1 MANRR
6 QTIVINKHFQ
16 YQYSILT
23 VALTV
28 LAVNL
33 FVIIRMLYPSDHPLV
48 MDMASTLGLAAIESI
63 LIAGVWYGSL
73 KASHKIA
80 GPIYV
85 FAREIAKLGA
95 GDLTAHISLRRKD
108 MFQDTA
114 AEMNDSIVALRSRV
128 VTLKDIAQQLDKA
141 HSTGADTSEL
151 IENLQSE
158 LSHITTED
166 AEE

>member
-6 QTIVINKHFQ
+6 QTIVINKNFQ
-16 YQYSILT
+16 YQYSILI

-33 FVIIRMLYPSDHPLV
+33 FVIIRLLYPSDQPLV

-73 KASHKIA
+73 RASHKIA

-85 FAREIAKLGA
+85 FSREVAKLGN
-95 GDLTAHISLRRKD
+95 GDFTAHINLRRKD
-108 MFQDTA
+108 MFQTTA
-114 AEMNDSIVALRSRV
+114 AEMNDSFAALRTKAV
-128 VTLKDIAQQLDKA
+128 ILKDIAHRLGEA
-141 HSTGADTSEL
+141 HSQGTDTSEL
-151 IENLQSE
+151 ITNLQSE
-158 LSHITTED
+158 LSHVVTED
-166 AEE
+166 VEE

>member
-6 QTIVINKHFQ
+6 QTIVINKNFQ
-16 YQYSILT
+16 YQYSILV

-33 FVIIRMLYPSDHPLV
+33 FVIIRMLYPSDNPLV
-48 MDMASTLGLAAIESI
+48 LDMASTLGLAAIELI

-73 KASHKIA
+73 RASHKIA

-85 FAREIAKLGA
+85 FSREVAKLGD

-108 MFQDTA
+108 MFKDAA
-114 AEMNDSIVALRSRV
+114 AEMNDSFAALRSRI
-128 VTLKDIAQQLDKA
+128 VTLKELTAKLEAA
-141 HSTGADTSEL
+141 HSQGGETGEL
-151 IENLQSE
+151 INNLLSE
-158 LSHITTED
+158 LSQVTTE
-166 AEE
+166 ELES

>member
-6 QTIVINKHFQ
+6 QTIVINKNFQ
-16 YQYSILT
+16 YQYSMLI

-28 LAVNL
+28 LTVNL
-33 FVIIRMLYPSDHPLV
+33 FIIVRMLYPSVQPLV
-48 MDMASTLGLAAIESI
+48 MDMASTLGLAAIELI

-73 KASHKIA
+73 RASHKIA

-85 FAREIAKLGA
+85 FSREIAKLGQ

-114 AEMNDSIVALRSRV
+114 TEMNDDFAALRSRV
-128 VTLKDIAQQLDKA
+128 VALKDIAQGLENA
-141 HSTGADTSEL
+141 HSQGADTGEL
-151 IENLQSE
+151 IGNLQSE
-158 LSHITTED
+158 LSRLTTED

>member
-16 YQYSILT
+16 YQYSILV

-33 FVIIRMLYPSDHPLV
+33 FVIIKMFYPSEQPLV
-48 MDMASTLGLAAIESI
+48 MGMTSTLGLAAIELM

-80 GPIYV
+80 GPVYV
-85 FAREIAKLGA
+85 FSREVTRLGR

-108 MFQDTA
+108 MFQNTA
-114 AEMNDSIVALRSRV
+114 AEMNESFAALRATV
-128 VTLKDIAQQLDKA
+128 MTLKDIAQQLEETQ
-141 HSTGADTSEL
+141 SQGGDTQALLSK
-151 IENLQSE
+151 LQSE
-158 LSHITTED
+158 LSQLTTED
-166 AEE
+166 IEQ